1 MHKTKEQLSITSGAL
16 STFAILLVSAS
27 LTGCGT
33 VPSVPTSFQ
42 PARSVV
48 VLTEQ
53 DLNYFQ
59 IDCEHKKEQ
68 VVLLQGQR
76 RTKADVSLWGMVAIG
91 YRPLTER
98 RNWLINHH
106 LTDLRNLCYD

>member
-1 MHKTKEQLSITSGAL
+1 MHRTKEQLSITNGAL

-33 VPSVPTSFQ
+33 APYAPE
-42 PARSVV
+42 RSPI

-59 IDCEHKKEQ
+59 IDCEHKQEQ
-68 VVLLQGQR
+68 VMLLQGQR
-76 RTKADVSLWGMVAIG
+76 RSKADVSLWGMVAIG

-98 RNWLINHH
+98 RNWLVDYQ
-106 LTDLRNLCYD
+106 LTELRDKCYD